1 MEYYILCRRSYLRKI
16 MQYVV
21 YTALTRYQ
29 KCFTRK
35 IVPSKTNIRIMK
47 SNKIAIE
54 RRDRHVDK
62 KITHFVVSSRWYYH
76 DYSLTFF
83 VK

>member
-1 MEYYILCRRSYLRKI
+1 

-21 YTALTRYQ
+21 YTALARYE
-29 KCFTRK
+29 KYFTRK

-54 RRDRHVDK
+54 RRDRDVDK
-62 KITHFVVSSRWYYH
+62 NITHFVVSSRWYYH
-76 DYSLTFF
+76 DYSFTFREIIILKNF
-83 VK
+83 DNISS